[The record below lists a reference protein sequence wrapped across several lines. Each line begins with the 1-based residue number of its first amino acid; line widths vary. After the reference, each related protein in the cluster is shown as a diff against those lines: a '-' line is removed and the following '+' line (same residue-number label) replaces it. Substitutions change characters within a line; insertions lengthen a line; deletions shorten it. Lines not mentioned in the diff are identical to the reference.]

1 MKTLNHV
8 QFCEAC
14 NFSPSLTTPMLAGRG
29 NFASTAPALTRRRYA
44 EWSICRTGSLCGIGF
59 VDVDIFDHDLRYFPS
74 SASDIALDTIPS
86 APPSRTKTGSRTF
99 RPEPTAVAH
108 ADQAVAVAPSSIA
121 HPNPT
126 LFSLPDHLFFIHLRP
141 PTIHLIRSSI
151 ALTAHHHR
159 FALIASCS
167 CHTFCS
173 LSFETIAETIAP
185 MASSSSDFF
194 GELPPQRR
202 RSMSDAAIEYTF
214 VQLAIAPEHIE
225 APLSEHIEAPPSE
238 HTEALPLEHT
248 EAPPSGPQAPEGASA
263 AAPPADVDAIPID
276 GSRETS
282 SLSDEES
289 APTSS
294 EHFSETETNT
304 DPSSPKEPTYWYGI
318 LVTAD
323 NAQSLYAPDACLFV
337 ANLDRS
343 RTATE
348 LTDEVQRIFAQIGEC
363 WVKTRF
369 DAKNIPVAFAQYKT
383 SEEADEAMALLQ
395 GSPIFGRACRIERAR
410 APRTVYVQ
418 RRDGMELHI
427 PMPMHQLGLFGR
439 VEHFWTPNETE
450 RALHNLP
457 LGSFFRFAFYQHCQ
471 DAVRALRNDE
481 HHIYT
486 LQHANR
492 PVNIPNMGPIGPEV
506 DPKAIYVG
514 DLPLYINEQQLRYKF
529 GYFGWIVNVEVRR
542 LVRRRIAFAYIY
554 FAEDWSATM
563 ALTDPY
569 PYVAG
574 EYLSRVEPKRVTPH
588 NQYPGRTNYTYIP
601 GNPSYLPRNMR
612 APQ

>member
-1 MKTLNHV
+1 M
-8 QFCEAC
+8 
-14 NFSPSLTTPMLAGRG
+14 
-29 NFASTAPALTRRRYA
+29 
-44 EWSICRTGSLCGIGF
+44 
-59 VDVDIFDHDLRYFPS
+59 
-74 SASDIALDTIPS
+74 
-86 APPSRTKTGSRTF
+86 
-99 RPEPTAVAH
+99 
-108 ADQAVAVAPSSIA
+108 
-121 HPNPT
+121 
-126 LFSLPDHLFFIHLRP
+126 
-141 PTIHLIRSSI
+141 
-151 ALTAHHHR
+151 
-159 FALIASCS
+159 
-167 CHTFCS
+167 
-173 LSFETIAETIAP
+173 AETIAP

-214 VQLAIAPEHIE
+214 VQQHIG
-225 APLSEHIEAPPSE
+225 APLSEHIEAPPSK

-248 EAPPSGPQAPEGASA
+248 EAPPSGPQATEGASA

-369 DAKNIPVAFAQYKT
+369 DAKNIPVAFAQYKTQT

-529 GYFGWIVNVEVRR
+529 GHFGWIVNVEVRR

-563 ALTDPY
+563 ALTDPSLTTKWTSTYMLVPQY